1 MDMHHSIIQQSI
13 NPLIQSPT
21 PSILASFPG
30 RRLDQFPEL
39 RILLQRFVLL
49 HLESRAEEKIF
60 ERVPAENAMHHQAQL
75 VALAS
80 VLALRPAYLVLDEP
94 TSQLDP
100 QGTQLAGEAFARLTR
115 SGEVGILLVEHKT
128 DLLERLADRVAV
140 LAEGELVAVGPAAG
154 VLADERLEAWGVDPP
169 ARVRLARAAERAG
182 VQLPVSAA

>member
-1 MDMHHSIIQQSI
+1 MDGREAARLCLRDEAHLGKDGRTMDMHHSIIQQSI

-75 VALAS
+75 VAL
-80 VLALRPAYLVLDEP
+80 
-94 TSQLDP
+94 
-100 QGTQLAGEAFARLTR
+100 
-115 SGEVGILLVEHKT
+115 K
-128 DLLERLADRVAV
+128 
-140 LAEGELVAVGPAAG
+140 
-154 VLADERLEAWGVDPP
+154 
-169 ARVRLARAAERAG
+169 
-182 VQLPVSAA
+182 

>member
-75 VALAS
+75 VALKINPVISHAKPVQNS
-80 VLALRPAYLVLDEP
+80 ARPLEFSELI
-94 TSQLDP
+94 QL
-100 QGTQLAGEAFARLTR
+100 GL
-115 SGEVGILLVEHKT
+115 H
-128 DLLERLADRVAV
+128 DLLGQS
-140 LAEGELVAVGPAAG
+140 AEFAQDLQLQFLRHPRQFG
-154 VLADERLEAWGVDPP
+154 
-169 ARVRLARAAERAG
+169 RAG
-182 VQLPVSAA
+182 RVKNNLERGQMVES